1 MNIENLI
8 GKLFRKSEARR
19 VADLGEPD
27 VSQSQNVGLSPGT
40 PVYIGAPTNAP
51 VKMHLYSFNQETVVS
66 RDIGLAEIAG
76 LSGEMKKEFTHW
88 LNIDGLHDI
97 ALLQKLGETFGIH
110 SLVIEDIANTQQRP
124 KFESYEG
131 YYFIVIKMIR
141 YVGGGKLQM
150 EQLCIILKDNLVI
163 TLQEDEGDVFD
174 TLRDRI
180 VKGGGRLR
188 RMNAAYTAYA
198 IMDMV
203 VDHYFL
209 VLEEFD
215 YRLESLEEMAS
226 GADAEESFTH
236 VIQHVKRELLEIRR
250 HVWPLREVVN
260 RLQHEEDSPFA
271 KRELSPYLKDLYDH
285 TIQVV
290 DSVETFRDIISG
302 ILDIHLSN
310 MSHRLNKVMKVL
322 TIISTIFIPL
332 TFLAGVY
339 GMNFETFPEIRWK
352 YGYLMFWIIN
362 LSVAFSLLIF
372 FRRRKWL

>member
-1 MNIENLI
+1 MRIENAI
-8 GKLFRKSEARR
+8 RKLFWKSEAKRT
-19 VADLGEPD
+19 ASLDEPD
-27 VSQSQNVGLSPGT
+27 VSSRQNIGLSPGT
-40 PVYIGAPTNAP
+40 PVYIGTPTDAP
-51 VKMHLYSFNQETVVS
+51 VKMHLYSFNADSVVS
-66 RDIGLAEIAG
+66 RDIGLADVGG
-76 LSGEMKKEFTHW
+76 LPAEMKKEFIHW
-88 LNIDGLHDI
+88 LNIDGLHDVP
-97 ALLQKLGETFGIH
+97 LLQRIGETFGIH
-110 SLVIEDIANTQQRP
+110 TLVIEDIANTQQRP
-124 KFESYEG
+124 KVESYEG

-141 YVGGGKLQM
+141 YIGGGKLRM

-180 VKGGGRLR
+180 VKGGGRVR
-188 RMNAAYTAYA
+188 KMNAAYTAYA

-215 YRLESLEEMAS
+215 YRLESLEEMAA
-226 GADAEESFTH
+226 GPDAEESFTH

-260 RLQHEEDSPFA
+260 RLQHEENSPFA

-362 LSVAFSLLIF
+362 ISVASGLLVF